1 MIILKTKK
9 GMMDDLFD
17 FFFTVFIALFAFLFI
32 HVALV
37 QSVDTRDDLLVK
49 LVLYVIA
56 DQKVLVDQRFALEQ
70 GGDLSLNTLDKITKI
85 SITRKIEQRQD
96 QLKEQAL
103 SQGFTII
110 KEK

>member
-1 MIILKTKK
+1 MIFPKTKK
-9 GMMDDLFD
+9 AMMDDLFD

-37 QSVDTRDDLLVK
+37 QSVDHRNEESVK
-49 LVLYVIA
+49 LVQEVVA
-56 DQKVLVDQRFALEQ
+56 DQKILVDQRFALEQ
-70 GGDLSLNTLDKITKI
+70 GGDLSLDTLDKTTKI
-85 SITRKIEQRQD
+85 SLTEKIEQRQD
-96 QLKEQAL
+96 QLTEQAL